1 MLLFSTLNGNSVD
14 RCTNIHLKPTL
25 ASTLLAQEPTI
36 KQLANIVLPRIAADW
51 RIVAINLEFELPTI
65 RIIQQRGGSNDP
77 ENCCLEMLIKWLTD
91 NKGVGPK
98 TWATLLTALKNAT
111 QLTSATQQIEDDLSQ
126 LAVTTMQPDHQP
138 STRYQWW
145 CAIL

>member
-1 MLLFSTLNGNSVD
+1 M
-14 RCTNIHLKPTL
+14 
-25 ASTLLAQEPTI
+25 
-36 KQLANIVLPRIAADW
+36 
-51 RIVAINLEFELPTI
+51 AINLEFELPTI

-126 LAVTTMQPDHQP
+126 LAVTTMYVTKSCIIAISSIWYVCRQPDHQP